1 MKGEKNMEKQHIV
14 EDFLQQYDIGD
25 KQIEFSGFL
34 KEYHILSC
42 IYDKTEKSCYLVTD
56 QKSDEKYLLKIN
68 RNQNGCGILKAE
80 HQKLCQLSEA
90 FPKEYRSSVYQEEN
104 GTEYLLKH
112 YIPGMDLEDYQE
124 RNRPLSVQEVLRLAI
139 QICEIVEKL
148 HTLTPPILHRDIK
161 PKNLI
166 IDYKGSP
173 HLIDF
178 ETARNY
184 CENKSRDTVL
194 LGTEGNAAPEQYG
207 YSQTDVRTDIFGI
220 GKVLEFLCVEN
231 DICKIKNART
241 RKQIKNIT
249 ATATA
254 FDPAHRYQSVFM
266 LKCALKKVLRR
277 VDEGYLLKKIH
288 IIGTVEAVTA
298 VLLLFAAFWEAGIFY
313 QKPSSAELKTGKT
326 PNILKSSETKTSFPI
341 AEASPEKSDKAD
353 EESSEKE
360 SEPLRQSDGQPL
372 FHTGNMGD
380 VVKTITGKNKIGQ
393 KDYEQITKIAVIG
406 NQIYEAETGLEDM
419 VDCMGFEENLINGG
433 ITDISL
439 LSKMPNLKE
448 IFLCDQKITDISP
461 LEGLPI
467 EKLYLSGNQISDFSV
482 IETLEQLNVLFIV
495 DNPVSILPDLSKLKQ
510 FVKLDL
516 SGNIYENL
524 DFLKDSTVGSLD
536 IRHIYVKSDDFS
548 VLRSMANLSDLRT
561 AENQQTFYTELPK
574 LKQLTELGL
583 WGYRGNDLSI
593 IKSLPKLERL
603 YASGRVLE
611 SLSGIEDASN
621 LRQLHID
628 GTVITDISKIEE
640 LKLITYFKIY
650 GNDINDYTPLFRCN
664 SLQFVNA
671 DEKQKREIERINPE
685 HNFQIINE

>member
-1 MKGEKNMEKQHIV
+1 MKGACNLEKQSTV
-14 EDFLQQYDIGD
+14 ENFLQQYDAENQ
-25 KQIEFSGFL
+25 QIELPEFL

-42 IYDKTEKSCYLVTD
+42 IYEKTEKSCYLAADKKT
-56 QKSDEKYLLKIN
+56 DEKYLLKIN
-68 RNQNGCGILKAE
+68 RNKNSCGILKAE
-80 HQKLCQLSEA
+80 HQKLCQLSKA
-90 FPKEYRSSVYQEEN
+90 FPKEYRSSAYQEEN
-104 GTEYLLKH
+104 GTEYLLKN
-112 YIPGMDLEDYQE
+112 YIPGIDLEDYQE
-124 RNRPLSVQEVLRLAI
+124 RNRPLSIQEVLRLAI

-166 IDYKGSP
+166 IDYKGMP

-184 CENKSRDTVL
+184 CESKSRDTVL

-231 DICKIKNART
+231 DICKIKNAKVG
-241 RKQIKNIT
+241 KQLKNI
-249 ATATA
+249 AARATA
-254 FDPAHRYQSVFM
+254 FDPAHRYQSVPM

-288 IIGTVEAVTA
+288 IIGTVETVIA
-298 VLLLFAAFWEAGIFY
+298 VLLLFAVLWEAGIFY
-313 QKPSSAELKTGKT
+313 QKPSSAELETGKT
-326 PNILKSSETKTSFPI
+326 PDISKSSETKIPSQI
-341 AEASPEKSDKAD
+341 AEDSPEESDKAVQ
-353 EESSEKE
+353 EIPEKE
-360 SEPLRQSDGQPL
+360 SEPMQASDGQPM
-372 FHTGNMGD
+372 FHTGDMKD
-380 VVKTITGKNKIGQ
+380 VMKTITGKNKISQ
-393 KDYEQITKIAVIG
+393 KDYEQITRIAVIG
-406 NQIYEAETGLEDM
+406 NQIYEAETELEDM
-419 VDCMGFEENLINGG
+419 VDCMGFEANLVNGG

-448 IFLCDQKITDISP
+448 VFLCDQKITDISP
-461 LEGLPI
+461 LKGLPI
-467 EKLYLSGNQISDFSV
+467 ENLYLSGNQISDFSV

-495 DNPVSILPDLSKLKQ
+495 DNPVSILPDLSKLKR
-510 FVKLDL
+510 FVRLNL

-524 DFLKDSTVGSLD
+524 DFLKKSTVGSLD
-536 IRHIYVKSDDFS
+536 IRNIYVKSDDFS
-548 VLRSMANLSDLRT
+548 VLRNMANLYDLRT

-593 IKSLPKLERL
+593 IKPLSKLERL
-603 YASGRVLE
+603 YTSGRALE
-611 SLSGIEDASN
+611 SLSGIEAASN

-628 GTVITDISKIEE
+628 GTVITDISNIEE
-640 LKLITYFKIY
+640 LKLITYFKIC

-671 DEKQKREIERINPE
+671 DEKQKKEIERINPE

>member
-1 MKGEKNMEKQHIV
+1 MEKQHMV
-14 EDFLQQYDIGD
+14 KEFLQQYDIGD
-25 KQIEFSGFL
+25 KQIEFPGFL

-184 CENKSRDTVL
+184 CENKSKDTVL

-326 PNILKSSETKTSFPI
+326 PDILKSSETKTPFPV

-360 SEPLRQSDGQPL
+360 SGPLRQSDGQPL
-372 FHTGNMGD
+372 FHTGDMED

-406 NQIYEAETGLEDM
+406 NQIYEAEIGLEDM

-461 LEGLPI
+461 LKGLPI

-510 FVKLDL
+510 FVRLNL

-524 DFLKDSTVGSLD
+524 DFLKESTVGSLD

-561 AENQQTFYTELPK
+561 AENQQTFYAELPK
-574 LKQLTELGL
+574 LNQLTELGL

-593 IKSLPKLERL
+593 IKSLSKLERL
-603 YASGRVLE
+603 YTSGRALE
-611 SLSGIEDASN
+611 SLSGIESASN

-628 GTVITDISKIEE
+628 GTVITDISNIEE
-640 LKLITYFKIY
+640 LKLITYFKIC